1 MKVLTPRIHGVVDY
15 LTVVLFVMAPTFFGL
30 SGFAATLAYL
40 LAAVHLL
47 LTLATAFPF
56 GAVKWIPLPVHGW
69 IELLVA
75 LILILA
81 PWFVAAASDAARFFY
96 VGVGIV
102 ILLVWVLTE
111 YHAEVKRI
119 EG

>member
-75 LILILA
+75 LVLIVA
-81 PWFVAAASDAARFFY
+81 PWFLAPAGGARVFY
-96 VGVGIV
+96 VGIGVV
-102 ILLVWVLTE
+102 ILVVWALTD
-111 YHAEVKRI
+111 YRAVVKRLMV
-119 EG
+119 